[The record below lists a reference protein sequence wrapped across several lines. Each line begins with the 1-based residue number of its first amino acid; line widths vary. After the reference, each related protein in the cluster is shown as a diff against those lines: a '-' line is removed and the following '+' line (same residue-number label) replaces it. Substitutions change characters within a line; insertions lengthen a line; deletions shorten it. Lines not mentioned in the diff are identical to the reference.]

1 MFAEFVCE
9 CSRVD
14 CVQPVSL
21 TLTEYEEVRKVA
33 THFVVRPD
41 HVDEKV
47 EVVVDSGGG
56 RYLVVEKIG
65 DAGRTAAALDP
76 R

>member
-1 MFAEFVCE
+1 MFVEFVCE

-14 CVQPVSL
+14 CAQPVSL

-33 THFVVRPD
+33 TRFVVRPD
-41 HVDEKV
+41 HVDEEV
-47 EVVVDSGGG
+47 EVVVDSGEG

>member
-1 MFAEFVCE
+1 MFVEFVCE

-14 CVQPVSL
+14 CAQPVSL

-41 HVDEKV
+41 HIDEEV
-47 EVVVDSGGG
+47 EVVVDSAEG

-65 DAGRTAAALDP
+65 DAARTAAALDP